1 MNIMIKKA
9 LIITN
14 TASMVHLFNSV
25 NIGALQ
31 NEGYEVHIACNFING
46 NNASKEAIEEYKKEW
61 KAKNI
66 ILHHIDF
73 LRSPFS
79 FKSFKIYRQTKELIK
94 SIDFDIIHC
103 HTPIVSAFTRIAASG
118 LKVNAKIIYTAH
130 GFHFYKGCPLFNWL
144 TYYPIEKI
152 LATKADL
159 LITMNKEDYERAKKH
174 LKAPKVEFID
184 GVGINADV
192 IEKTSNDRDE
202 IHEMLGIPN
211 DQLLMISVGE
221 VNHNKNHKAA
231 IEALSMCQ
239 TKNIHYIIAGVGNC
253 VDEYMALARLHNVA
267 DRVHFLGFRK
277 DVYKILKASD
287 IFVFPS
293 YREGLSVA
301 LTEAM
306 ACGLPVIASRIR
318 GNIDLID
325 EELGGLLCKPAD
337 VKSMAMHIDALADNP
352 EIRHKMGLYNYEKSK
367 KYDKNIIIRKL
378 MAMILEQVKKNDKN
392 IVEREMKLENNTK
405 EMVGFKG
412 DA

>member
-1 MNIMIKKA
+1 MIKKA

-46 NNASKEAIEEYKKEW
+46 NTASKEAIEEYKKEW

-66 ILHHIDF
+66 ISHHIDF

-94 SIDFDIIHC
+94 SVDFDIIHC
-103 HTPIVSAFTRIAASG
+103 HTPIVSAFTRIAACS
-118 LKVNAKIIYTAH
+118 LKVKAKIVYTAH
-130 GFHFYKGCPLFNWL
+130 GFHFYKGCPLFNWI
-144 TYYPIEKI
+144 TYYPVEKF
-152 LATKADL
+152 LAPKTDL
-159 LITMNKEDYERAKKH
+159 LITMNKEDYERAQKH
-174 LKAPKVEFID
+174 FNASQIEFID
-184 GVGINADV
+184 GVGINANA
-192 IEKTSNDRDE
+192 IYETQTDRDG
-202 IHEMLGIPN
+202 IREMLGIPK
-211 DQLLMISVGE
+211 DQLIMISVGE

-231 IEALSMCQ
+231 IEALSLCK
-239 TKNIHYIIAGVGNC
+239 TKNIHYIIAGVGNYA
-253 VDEYMALARLHNVA
+253 DEHLPFARLCNVD

-306 ACGLPVIASRIR
+306 ACGLPVVASRIR

-325 EELGGLLCKPAD
+325 EELGGLLCKPTDA
-337 VKSMAMHIDALADNP
+337 KGMAMHIDTLAENP
-352 EIRHKMGLYNYEKSK
+352 ELRHRMGLYNYEKSK

-378 MAMILEQVKKNDKN
+378 MTMILGQFKKNDAN
-392 IVEREMKLENNTK
+392 IAERKIKLENKTK
-405 EMVGFKG
+405 ETVGIKG